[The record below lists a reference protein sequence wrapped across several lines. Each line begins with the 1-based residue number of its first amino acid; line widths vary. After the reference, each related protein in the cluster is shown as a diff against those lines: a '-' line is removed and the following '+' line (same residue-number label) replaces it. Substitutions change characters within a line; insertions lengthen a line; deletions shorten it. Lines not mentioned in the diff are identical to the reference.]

1 MPRYALPL
9 AVLLAAVLAF
19 PAGGEGAAPA
29 AALRARDLLPD
40 AGLVAGSVRVL
51 RGSKDLDVHY
61 YLADEAVLGLGPK
74 TDAVVARYRF
84 PAGEALVV
92 AAVYSGDKEAGRV
105 YGRFGRDFFPG
116 AFDPASPRHIERIET
131 GDWAG
136 AARRGRALIVV
147 LEAPDRASCEALV
160 RGAED
165 RAAAGPSR

>member
-1 MPRYALPL
+1 MTRKALPL
-9 AVLLAAVLAF
+9 IALLAAVLIP
-19 PAGGEGAAPA
+19 PAGAGAPA
-29 AALRARDLLPD
+29 PAALRARDLMPE

-51 RGSKDLDVHY
+51 RGPKDLDAHY
-61 YLADEAVLGLGPK
+61 YLADETVLGLGPG

-92 AAVYSGDKEAGRV
+92 AAVYSGDREAGRI

-116 AFDPASPRHIERIET
+116 AFDPATPRHVERLET

-136 AARRGRALIVV
+136 AARFGRALIVV

-165 RAAAGPSR
+165 KAAAGPSR

>member
-1 MPRYALPL
+1 MPRKALPL
-9 AVLLAAVLAF
+9 AALLAFVLAL
-19 PAGGEGAAPA
+19 PAGADGAAP
-29 AALRARDLLPD
+29 AALRARDLLPEAD
-40 AGLVAGSVRVL
+40 LVAASVRIL
-51 RGSKDLDVHY
+51 RGPRDLDVHY
-61 YLADEAVLGLGPK
+61 YLADEKLLGLGPR
-74 TDAVVARYRF
+74 TDAVLARYRF

-92 AAVYSGDKEAGRV
+92 AAVYPGDREAGRV

-116 AFDPASPRHIERIET
+116 AFDPASPRHVERLET

-165 RAAAGPSR
+165 KAAAGPSR